1 MNVILCNIMSYCI
14 YKIVCDD
21 LPEYIYVGSTKAF
34 RQRKS
39 QHKNCYNNGNT
50 EKLYTTIR
58 ENGGWDNWRMVMIE
72 ECGEISF
79 TEARI
84 REEENRMKLE
94 ANMNMRKCY
103 STEEEKKEER
113 KEYRQEYREANKE
126 KVREYDKE
134 YKKTNKEK
142 MKEYNKQ
149 WNEANKEK
157 MKEYNKQYNKQ
168 YREANKEHLKE
179 IDKQYREA
187 NKEKI
192 NERYKQKITC
202 ECGRIFAL
210 GDKARHLKTNV
221 HTNFINNK
229 II

>member
-1 MNVILCNIMSYCI
+1 MNVILCIIMSYCI

-50 EKLYTTIR
+50 QKLYTTIR

-72 ECGEISF
+72 ECGEISL
-79 TEARI
+79 TQARI
-84 REEENRMKLE
+84 KEEECRMKLE
-94 ANMNMRKCY
+94 ANMNMIKCY

-142 MKEYNKQ
+142 IREY
-149 WNEANKEK
+149 
-157 MKEYNKQYNKQ
+157 
-168 YREANKEHLKE
+168 
-179 IDKQYREA
+179 DKQYREA
-187 NKEKI
+187 NKEQKKECNKQYQQANKDKMKEYREANKEKI
-192 NERYKQKITC
+192 SEYQKQKFTC
-202 ECGRIFAL
+202 ECGRTINL
-210 GDKARHLKTNV
+210 GDKSKHLKRNI
-221 HTNFINNK
+221 HKELMEEINNK

>member
-1 MNVILCNIMSYCI
+1 MSYCI

-50 EKLYTTIR
+50 QKLYTTIR
-58 ENGGWDNWRMVMIE
+58 ENGGWNNWRMVMIE
-72 ECGEISF
+72 ECGEISL
-79 TEARI
+79 TQARI
-84 REEENRMKLE
+84 KEEECRMKLE

-142 MKEYNKQ
+142 IREY
-149 WNEANKEK
+149 
-157 MKEYNKQYNKQ
+157 
-168 YREANKEHLKE
+168 
-179 IDKQYREA
+179 DKQYREA
-187 NKEKI
+187 NKEQKKECNKQYQQANKDKMKEYREANKEKI
-192 NERYKQKITC
+192 SEYQKQKFTC
-202 ECGRIFAL
+202 ECGRTINL
-210 GDKARHLKTNV
+210 GDKSKHLKRNI
-221 HTNFINNK
+221 HKELMEEINNK